1 MEPSSKK
8 HMTSNDAPSPVGVED
23 GSDLQQTGPAAVEAV
38 AGSGG
43 RAQVLDAAALEEVWS
58 PDRETR
64 VTAGLKKVNGAA
76 DTYLRGGDWVLN
88 QDGGG
93 CTLSFVIKSGDRL
106 YGLTV
111 GHLANVGG
119 PIFVFAEADTEQSP
133 LPCGEEPGS
142 AGYSYPMFEVGT
154 VVSKSL
160 ATDSLIF
167 EIATDESSNCPVA
180 PTRPAV
186 GDTLVGF
193 GAQRRGAI
201 AKVSNPSEVRN
212 GTFSRIGNI
221 AIVHPQDP
229 AKALTDCGD
238 CGTIFVDLHGTP
250 LPQQQQ
256 LCVEEPPCGP
266 EIQAAGSEVQAT
278 STETQASGL
287 AYFDTHIVPN
297 PMRPQ
302 SNSLAHFNTKVVV
315 PTPERKRAP
324 KRSRALKK

>member
-8 HMTSNDAPSPVGVED
+8 HKTSNDAPSPVGVED
-23 GSDLQQTGPAAVEAV
+23 GSDLQHTGPAAVEAV

-64 VTAGLKKVNGAA
+64 VTAGLEKVNGAA

-111 GHLANVGG
+111 GHLANVGD
-119 PIFVFAEADTEQSP
+119 PIFVFAEADTEQNP

-167 EIATDESSNCPVA
+167 EIATDESSIVEIEEPLLLVPELMLEGHLVLPNPAVA

-193 GAQRRGAI
+193 GVQRRGAI

-229 AKALTDCGD
+229 AKALT
-238 CGTIFVDLHGTP
+238 
-250 LPQQQQ
+250 
-256 LCVEEPPCGP
+256 
-266 EIQAAGSEVQAT
+266 
-278 STETQASGL
+278 
-287 AYFDTHIVPN
+287 
-297 PMRPQ
+297 
-302 SNSLAHFNTKVVV
+302 
-315 PTPERKRAP
+315 
-324 KRSRALKK
+324 